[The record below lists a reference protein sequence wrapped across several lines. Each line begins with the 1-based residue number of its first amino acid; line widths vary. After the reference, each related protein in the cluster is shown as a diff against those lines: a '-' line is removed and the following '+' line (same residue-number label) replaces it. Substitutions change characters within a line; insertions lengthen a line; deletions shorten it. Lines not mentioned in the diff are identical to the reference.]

1 MPGHGQAAAAVA
13 AHHPKASTRATET
26 GDPNRHPKRPIM
38 NVLAI
43 DTSLPTGSVAALV
56 RSPAESQAVERPLG
70 EAGEHARRLMPELVA
85 AASALGWRVA
95 DVGLMAVVCGPGSF
109 TGLRVGVT
117 TAKAVC
123 WATGARLVGV
133 SGFEIVARQ
142 TAAARG
148 RQKAVAIAFDAGRG
162 EVFAALATPHAD
174 TPTGWSVTPGGLM
187 AAEHWLAALPAG
199 HCVSGPAL
207 DLLGEAAQG
216 FGLAVAPPAAWRPSA
231 GAAAA
236 VAILR
241 ADAGLVDD
249 PHTLLP
255 EYSRP
260 SYAEEKNPAPP
271 G

>member
-1 MPGHGQAAAAVA
+1 MPGHGQAAGGVA
-13 AHHPKASTRATET
+13 RHHWQTAKT
-26 GDPNRHPKRPIM
+26 GIM

-56 RSPAESQAVERPLG
+56 RSATESRVVERPLG

-95 DVGLMAVVCGPGSF
+95 EAGLVAVVCGPGSF

-117 TAKAVC
+117 TAKAIC
-123 WATGARLVGV
+123 WATGCRLVGV

-142 TAAARG
+142 TAAASG
-148 RQKAVAIAFDAGRG
+148 RREEIAVAFDAGRG
-162 EVFAALATPHAD
+162 EVFAALATPAD
-174 TPTGWSVTPGGLM
+174 DAPAGWSIAAGSLM
-187 AAEHWLAALPAG
+187 AADRWLTTLREG
-199 HCVSGPAL
+199 QQVSGPAL
-207 DLLGEAAQG
+207 ELIGDAARER
-216 FGLAVAPPAAWRPSA
+216 GLAVAPPAAWRPSA
-231 GAAAA
+231 HEAATIAL
-236 VAILR
+236 LR

-249 PHTLLP
+249 PQTLLP

-260 SYAEEKNPAPP
+260 SYAEEKHPHRP